1 MAVFYVMLLK
11 IPCGQVLIV
20 ERAADIDMI
29 HHAGVG
35 IRARFWHGEAILRGL
50 CASGHHDCQQQGT
63 YDADVFH
70 SLFLPHRIVAVARL
84 GWRHGNQGFYLVS
97 SAVMYTRLLTFA
109 LVIL

>member
-1 MAVFYVMLLK
+1 MLVSAFEPASLEK
-11 IPCGQVLIV
+11 
-20 ERAADIDMI
+20 RFSAA
-29 HHAGVG
+29 
-35 IRARFWHGEAILRGL
+35 

-84 GWRHGNQGFYLVS
+84 RWRHGNQGLFSQFCGHV
-97 SAVMYTRLLTFA
+97 TRLLTFA